1 MTTRRTFVAG
11 SLAAAAA
18 LALPTSARA
27 ETRSARIRTKDSTEL
42 HVKEWGA
49 SGRTVIFTHAWPLS
63 ADIWDYQ
70 AAALAEAG
78 YRVLAYDRRG
88 FGRSSQPAAGY
99 DFDTLSDDLAAVI
112 AETGA
117 RDITL
122 VGYSMGG
129 GEIVRYFSR
138 HGGKQVAKAALVG
151 AAASYLLK
159 TDANPDGLDRAVFDG
174 IKQGVLGDRRAY
186 LDRAAERRVLRC
198 QAAGHQSR
206 HAGNHRLGRRH
217 RHAGRSRGDR
227 RLRRFLQPDGFPA
240 RTGAP

>member
-18 LALPTSARA
+18 LALPVSARA
-27 ETRSARIRTKDSTEL
+27 EARSARIRTRDSTEL

-63 ADIWDYQ
+63 ADIWGYQ

-78 YRVLAYDRRG
+78 HHVIAYDRRG
-88 FGRSSQPAAGY
+88 FGRSSQPTAGY

-129 GEIVRYFSR
+129 GEVVRYFSR

-151 AAASYLLK
+151 AAF
-159 TDANPDGLDRAVFDG
+159 DRAWAP
-174 IKQGVLGDRRAY
+174 LGAPPCLLQLGALTTPPRVATASHPAIGWWPYCGASHTRTGGTGQY
-186 LDRAAERRVLRC
+186 PPEAAETPRPR
-198 QAAGHQSR
+198 
-206 HAGNHRLGRRH
+206 
-217 RHAGRSRGDR
+217 
-227 RLRRFLQPDGFPA
+227 
-240 RTGAP
+240 